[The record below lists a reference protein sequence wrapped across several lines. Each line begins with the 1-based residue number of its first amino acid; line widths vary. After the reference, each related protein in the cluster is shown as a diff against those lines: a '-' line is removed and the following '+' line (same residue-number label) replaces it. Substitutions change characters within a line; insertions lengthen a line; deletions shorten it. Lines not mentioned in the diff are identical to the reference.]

1 MKNVNSQTNYQTGN
15 LGERLAVKY
24 LRGKGFEILELN
36 VHLGKYAELDIVAQ
50 KDEVIHFV
58 EVKTSGYTPDETTE
72 LVFPIYNITPRK
84 VRHLSMGAEMYIRNN
99 NLEEYDRTIDAI
111 GVIIDRESK
120 KSWIKFFPNIL
131 EGV

>member
-1 MKNVNSQTNYQTGN
+1 MNHKVNHQIGN

-24 LRGKGFEILELN
+24 LRGKEFEILDVN

-50 KDEVIHFV
+50 KNEVIHFV
-58 EVKTSGYTPDETTE
+58 EVKTGTSSGRNSQN
-72 LVFPIYNITPRK
+72 VIFPIYNITPRK

-111 GVIIDRESK
+111 GVVINRELK
-120 KSWIKFFPNIL
+120 KSWIKMFPNIL
-131 EGV
+131 EGI